1 MLNFSAA
8 ELIIPLVAGIVL
20 GYLLRGTKHVG
31 FSRVTLAAI
40 LVLIFSLGFG
50 IGSNNELLGSLA
62 KVGLNALVIASLAI
76 VFSVVFVEA
85 VRKLVRL
92 S

>member
-1 MLNFSAA
+1 VLNFSAA

-20 GYLLRGTKHVG
+20 GYCLRGKRHVDFG
-31 FSRVTLAAI
+31 KVTLAAI
-40 LVLIFSLGFG
+40 VVLIFSLGFG
-50 IGSNNELLGSLA
+50 IGSNNELLGSLN
-62 KVGLNALVIASLAI
+62 KVGFHAFVLASMTI
-76 VFSVVFVEA
+76 VFSVVFVKA